1 MEAIRFLAERLR
13 LCRSMKVSCEGCPIH
28 GYCGVPVAETNLE
41 SIAREAEIV
50 EKWAAE
56 HPRKTR
62 LQDFLEKYPAA
73 AVREDGFPPFMPAWL
88 GYCGKSRYSCEHQPT
103 DQNCWDLPAEDE

>member
-1 MEAIRFLAERLR
+1 MDAVKFLAERLR

-62 LQDFLEKYPAA
+62 LQDFLEKFPGAKVSA
-73 AVREDGFPPFMPAWL
+73 DDLPPFMPYWF
-88 GYCGKSRYSCEHQPT
+88 GYCGKPCYSCERQPT
-103 DQNCWDLPAEDE
+103 AKDCWDLPVEE